1 VPGSAIRLLVE
12 PAHLADVELIAP
24 LFDAY
29 RRFYGAASD
38 LAAARDFL
46 VARLSC
52 GESVILMAIAES
64 EEGDRDSVAG
74 FAQLYPSFSSLAL
87 QRSMILND
95 LYVVPD
101 KRRLGVGRRL
111 VRESIEYALR
121 AGAARVELATELVNA
136 NALALYESEGF
147 ERETGFVHL
156 RRATIAIRPLSRPDV
171 GRLMNS
177 FSTISKPSS
186 PSSAASSSG
195 GYES

>member
-1 VPGSAIRLLVE
+1 VE

-38 LAAARDFL
+38 LTAARDFL

-64 EEGDRDSVAG
+64 EEGGRDSVAG